1 MGLLG
6 EEREGRKGSCFL
18 VVELQVFGGQWAAL
32 NTRSGENRVGDLRS
46 IRTHVVLHTLSSP
59 KERRG
64 RVLGNAKRQ
73 VQEEAA
79 GGWKGSRGAGR

>member
-32 NTRSGENRVGDLRS
+32 NTRSGENSGRPQKHQDEHGS
-46 IRTHVVLHTLSSP
+46 LHP
-59 KERRG
+59 EFPQGEER
-64 RVLGNAKRQ
+64 Q
-73 VQEEAA
+73 SA
-79 GGWKGSRGAGR
+79 GEC